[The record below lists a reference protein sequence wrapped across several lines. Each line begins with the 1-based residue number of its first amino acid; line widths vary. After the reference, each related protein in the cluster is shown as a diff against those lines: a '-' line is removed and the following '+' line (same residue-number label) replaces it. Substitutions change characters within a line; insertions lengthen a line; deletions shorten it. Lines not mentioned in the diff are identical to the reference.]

1 MRQSKSHCKRVHD
14 GIKRSRMGCKNN
26 AVEKKTKIRSGHP
39 PIFNKLI
46 LFNSRIKSIYKN
58 KINKKQ

>member
-1 MRQSKSHCKRVHD
+1 
-14 GIKRSRMGCKNN
+14 MGCKNN

-58 KINKKQ
+58 KINKKTISKKTQENPIK